1 MKKVGLTGGIGS
13 GKSYVAQ
20 IFAHLGVPIFYADA
34 DAKEVLN
41 QPDILAQL
49 STLFKADI
57 IDIDTMAANRKK
69 IAEIV
74 FSDANKLKQLNQL
87 IHPITKHNF
96 ELWASQNKSHGYVIK
111 EAAIMFESGADK
123 LLDTIITVGCPLN
136 LRIKR
141 VMQRDRVLEEEVT
154 KRINNQMSEEE
165 RIKLSQFVIYNN
177 ETDLLLPQVLKIHE
191 QLKM

>member
-1 MKKVGLTGGIGS
+1 LKKVGLTGGIGS

-57 IDIDTMAANRKK
+57 IDPNTKLANRKK

-74 FSDANKLKQLNQL
+74 FSDANKLNQLNQL
-87 IHPITKHNF
+87 IHPITKQNF
-96 ELWASQNKSHGYVIK
+96 ELWAAQNKSHGYVIK
-111 EAAIMFESGADK
+111 EAAVMFESGANK
-123 LLDTIITVGCPLN
+123 LLDKIITVSSPLN

-141 VMQRDRVLEEEVT
+141 VMQRDHVAKEEVT
-154 KRINNQMSEEE
+154 KRINNQISEEE

-177 ETDLLLPQVLKIHE
+177 EIDLLLPQVLKIHE
-191 QLKM
+191 QLKK